1 MAAKILIL
9 EDEESLQDI
18 FTRALRRAG
27 YETTSAYTLAEGRRR
42 MQEDTF
48 DILLC
53 DMRLPD
59 GDGLTLLRECRD
71 ELQSAGTHV
80 IVVSAEP
87 QYSGMSEELG
97 VEFFLTKPVSLQMLN
112 TLLAR
117 LLSR

>member
-1 MAAKILIL
+1 MTAKILIL
-9 EDEESLQDI
+9 EDEENLQEI

-27 YETTSAYTLAEGRRR
+27 HETVSAYTLAEGRRCL
-42 MQEDTF
+42 QESAF

-59 GDGLTLLRECRD
+59 GDGLMLLREFQDTLRT
-71 ELQSAGTHV
+71 AGTRV
-80 IVVSAEP
+80 VVVSAEP
-87 QYSGMSEELG
+87 QYADMSEELG

-112 TLLAR
+112 TLLTR